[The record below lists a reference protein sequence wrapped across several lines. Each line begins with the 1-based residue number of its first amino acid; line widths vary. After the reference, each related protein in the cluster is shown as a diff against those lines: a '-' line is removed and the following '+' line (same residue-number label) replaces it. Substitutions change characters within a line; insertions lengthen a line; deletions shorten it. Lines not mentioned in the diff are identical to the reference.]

1 MRDAL
6 RGGALVD
13 DRTFDG
19 VYPFAVRLASPMHWT
34 PVQAAV
40 RASKLL
46 AVRPGARIL
55 DVGSGVGKFCIVAA
69 ASVDARVAGVEQRGY
84 LVDIGRRA
92 ASAFGVDVAFTKGT
106 LEDCDPLD
114 VDGVYLFNPFA
125 ENVCAPGDRID
136 DTVELS
142 EARFVRDIL
151 AIQRFLR
158 AARVGTR
165 VVTYC
170 GLGGAVPNG
179 YVRQLAEA
187 CAGRVELW
195 VKTRPSVVVEAEE
208 LFADVAEAGAP

>member
-6 RGGALVD
+6 RSGALVD
-13 DRTFDG
+13 DRTFDC
-19 VYPFAVRLASPMHWT
+19 VYPIAVRLASPMHWT

-69 ASVDARVAGVEQRGY
+69 ASVDARVAGVEHRGH

-92 ASAFGVDVAFTKGT
+92 ASAFGVDVSFTTGT

-114 VDGVYLFNPFA
+114 VDGVYFFNPFA
-125 ENVCAPGDRID
+125 ENICSPGDRID
-136 DTVELS
+136 GTVELS

-151 AIQRFLR
+151 AVQRFLR

-170 GLGGAVPNG
+170 GLGGAIPNG
-179 YVRQLAEA
+179 YVRQLAEP
-187 CAGRVELW
+187 CAGRIELW
-195 VKTRPSVVVEAEE
+195 VKTRHCAGVEAEE
-208 LFADVAEAGAP
+208 LFADLAEAGAS